1 MTEAELWARDLACN
15 ESEAFEKALKRTKEE
30 KKMYIDGRWL
40 TEPEIVAYIERLRKE
55 ISELEDKHLNECRQ
69 ISEYDIEV
77 RTLREQQN
85 VNDKLERITASYTF
99 GQQRAIFVEECAE
112 AIKAVCKVERAAD
125 SSAEVYAEKMVDLI
139 SEVAD
144 VLIMAE
150 QMKMYLGKEKVDAE
164 IQRKLDRQLER
175 IRAEQE
181 GKQ

>member
-1 MTEAELWARDLACN
+1 MTEAECWARDLACN

-40 TEPEIVAYIERLRKE
+40 TEPEIVAYIERLREE
-55 ISELEDKHLNECRQ
+55 ISELEEKHL
-69 ISEYDIEV
+69 
-77 RTLREQQN
+77 
-85 VNDKLERITASYTF
+85 NDKLERITASYTF

-125 SSAEVYAEKMVDLI
+125 SSAEVYAEKMSDLI

-144 VLIMAE
+144 VLIMAQ
-150 QMKMYLGKEKVDAE
+150 QMKMYLGTEKVDAE

-175 IRAEQE
+175 IREEQGNE
-181 GKQ
+181 SDTL